1 VASTGY
7 RDGVTTTPPAI
18 GPTRR
23 RRGVLAHPWR
33 WGIVALVLVVVLN
46 LVVIA
51 LAESDTSPGGRT
63 LPSAI
68 DSLTPPPGELIRPQ
82 DTIGADLRDDLT
94 GVLVLDGAEIPEDQL
109 ERVVP
114 LAQVTFRPG
123 PDKDLESFSPGEHTL
138 VVRYWPQGK
147 RRPAHP
153 ASYSWR
159 FRVGA

>member
-1 VASTGY
+1 MLRPAS
-7 RDGVTTTPPAI
+7 DG
-18 GPTRR
+18 RR
-23 RRGVLAHPWR
+23 VVAHPWR
-33 WGIVALVLVVVLN
+33 WAVVGLVAVVVLN

-68 DSLTPPPGELIRPQ
+68 DSLTPEPGELIRPQ

-109 ERVVP
+109 DRVVP

-123 PDKDLESFSPGEHTL
+123 PDQDLESLPTGERKL
-138 VVRYWPQGK
+138 VVLYWPQGK
-147 RRPAHP
+147 PRPAHP
-153 ASYSWR
+153 ASYSWT